1 MGEDGGE
8 SSESESSGDVL
19 TEAEREKI
27 RAEAAAEREALLRS
41 CFEPQEPQDPAR
53 GESGLLLTEEAE
65 VAEVVGSTVRDVEAV
80 ARVVESL
87 VEGEGRREREEARA
101 AAQVAR
107 RPPKVKL
114 VPERQLPPCLFR
126 APLTRWLPGA
136 PLPKEALRAP
146 AIALPPRAE

>member
-53 GESGLLLTEEAE
+53 GEA
-65 VAEVVGSTVRDVEAV
+65 AAK
-80 ARVVESL
+80 
-87 VEGEGRREREEARA
+87 A

>member
-41 CFEPQEPQDPAR
+41 CFEPQEPQEPAR

-65 VAEVVGSTVRDVEAV
+65 VVGSTVRDLEAV

-87 VEGEGRREREEARA
+87 VEGEGRREREEARAEAAAKA

-136 PLPKEALRAP
+136 PLPKEAL
-146 AIALPPRAE
+146 